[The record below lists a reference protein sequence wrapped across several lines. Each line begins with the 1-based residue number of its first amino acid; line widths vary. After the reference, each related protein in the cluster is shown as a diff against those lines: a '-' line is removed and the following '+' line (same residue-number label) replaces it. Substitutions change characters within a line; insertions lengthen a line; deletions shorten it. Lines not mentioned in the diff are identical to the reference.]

1 MKPSDLGGRAAHCN
15 GQRRG
20 GWAGRARTI
29 EFRRLPTRGALLELE
44 TFGFYRFWLAT
55 NIRRHLSSS
64 VAGDAL
70 EYIDS
75 GRELLIG
82 FFFALAILVPIYL
95 EKAGN
100 TPTGELLLSFGEWRA
115 LKAICK

>member
-1 MKPSDLGGRAAHCN
+1 
-15 GQRRG
+15 
-20 GWAGRARTI
+20 
-29 EFRRLPTRGALLELE
+29 LELE

-82 FFFALAILVPIYL
+82 FFFALAIL
-95 EKAGN
+95 GN
-100 TPTGELLLSFGEWRA
+100 TPTGEPLLSFGEWRA